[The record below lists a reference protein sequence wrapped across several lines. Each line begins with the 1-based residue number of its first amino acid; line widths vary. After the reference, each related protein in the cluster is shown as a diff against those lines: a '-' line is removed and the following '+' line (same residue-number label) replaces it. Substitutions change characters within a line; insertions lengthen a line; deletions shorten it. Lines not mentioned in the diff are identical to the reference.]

1 MKARI
6 DKYFTDNYD
15 ELLEVARTAIDVSN
29 RSYNEV
35 DLVSHAYEYV
45 IKKRHQI
52 AADDIAKWVYQ
63 VILSHARW
71 RTSPINRKI
80 LLKQTPFEGTEDYI
94 PVPEEVGLDDISDK
108 VELEKWYTNK
118 KSLIELYRR
127 KLEQQTNTKAKI
139 QVLDKMIEFNTR
151 NSRYLGKY
159 FNVHYLSAYKYIK
172 EIQDELRAFEAEL
185 NKYDNKNNINR

>member
-15 ELLEVARTAIDVSN
+15 ELLELAETSIKVNN
-29 RSYNEV
+29 RNYEPA
-35 DLVSHAYEYV
+35 DLVAYAYERSLRV
-45 IKKRHQI
+45 QSCQDIK
-52 AADDIAKWVYQ
+52 AVVYSL
-63 VILSHARW
+63 ILKDCYWTNS
-71 RTSPINRKI
+71 SINREMM
-80 LLKQTPFEGTEDYI
+80 LKQTPFQGTSDIEPQPSETDEDD
-94 PVPEEVGLDDISDK
+94 LDSKIA
-108 VELEKWYTNK
+108 LEKWYTNK

-159 FNVHYLSAYKYIK
+159 FGVHYLSAYKYIK

-185 NKYDNKNNINR
+185 NNYDNKNDINR